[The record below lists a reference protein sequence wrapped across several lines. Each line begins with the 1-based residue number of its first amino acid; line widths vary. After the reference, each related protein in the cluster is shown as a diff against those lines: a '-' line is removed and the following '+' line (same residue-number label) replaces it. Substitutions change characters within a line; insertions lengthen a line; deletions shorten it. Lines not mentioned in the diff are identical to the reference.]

1 MPDIPHMPDIPRMPD
16 IAYTDIRHT
25 DIVYDIPDKSY
36 QTWALCYPLRDSN
49 QCPTYSIREAGAEI
63 NLKL

>member
-25 DIVYDIPDKSY
+25 DIVYDIPEDF
-36 QTWALCYPLRDSN
+36 RDF
-49 QCPTYSIREAGAEI
+49 PE
-63 NLKL
+63 K